1 MERFKGRINWQFW
14 PRTVMVAMVL
24 LNSKSRVVY
33 LMRQLWKHIGPHPAS
48 PNHREHVIAA
58 CGALVAIGLISALN
72 LMLTGSLLTSLPLV
86 APMGA
91 SAVIVFCLP
100 QSPLARPW
108 NVVIGNVASALVG
121 VMCARFIPQA
131 EVAAAVAVFAAITG
145 MALSRSIHP
154 PGGAVALTA
163 VISGAPIKDLG
174 FAFAF
179 NPVFLSSLTLVLAAI
194 GFHTLKGRLIK
205 AD

>member
-1 MERFKGRINWQFW
+1 MR
-14 PRTVMVAMVL
+14 
-24 LNSKSRVVY
+24 RV
-33 LMRQLWKHIGPHPAS
+33 WKHIGPHPSA
-48 PNHREHVIAA
+48 NDHHQHVIAA
-58 CGALVAIGLISALN
+58 FGALGAIGLIAGIN
-72 LMLTGSLLTSLPLV
+72 YVMTGSLLASLPLV

-100 QSPLARPW
+100 NSPLARPW
-108 NVVIGNVASALVG
+108 NVVIGNVASALAG
-121 VMCARFIPQA
+121 VICARFIPQV
-131 EVAAAVAVFAAITG
+131 EIAAAVAVFAAITG

-194 GFHTLKGRLIK
+194 GFHTLKGRVIK

>member
-1 MERFKGRINWQFW
+1 MR
-14 PRTVMVAMVL
+14 
-24 LNSKSRVVY
+24 RV
-33 LMRQLWKHIGPHPAS
+33 WNHIGPHPSAS
-48 PNHREHVIAA
+48 DHREHVIAGF
-58 CGALVAIGLISALN
+58 GALGAIGLIAGIN
-72 LMLTGSLLTSLPLV
+72 LFMTGSLLASLPLV

-100 QSPLARPW
+100 NSPLARPW
-108 NVVIGNVASALVG
+108 NVVIGNVASALAG
-121 VMCARFIPQA
+121 VICARYVPQV
-131 EVAAAVAVFAAITG
+131 EIAAALAVFAAISG

-163 VISGAPIKDLG
+163 VLSGAPIKDLG

-194 GFHTLKGRLIK
+194 GFHSLKGRVVK
-205 AD
+205 AA

>member
-1 MERFKGRINWQFW
+1 MR
-14 PRTVMVAMVL
+14 
-24 LNSKSRVVY
+24 RV
-33 LMRQLWKHIGPHPAS
+33 WKYIGPHPSAS
-48 PNHREHVIAA
+48 DHHQHVIAA
-58 CGALVAIGLISALN
+58 FGALSAIGLIAGIN
-72 LMLTGSLLTSLPLV
+72 LLLTGSLLASLPLV

-100 QSPLARPW
+100 NSPLARPW

-121 VMCARFIPQA
+121 VICARFIPQV
-131 EVAAAVAVFAAITG
+131 EIAAAVAVFAAISG

-163 VISGAPIKDLG
+163 VLSGAPIKDLG

-194 GFHTLKGRLIK
+194 GFHTLKNRLTK
-205 AD
+205 AE

>member
-1 MERFKGRINWQFW
+1 
-14 PRTVMVAMVL
+14 
-24 LNSKSRVVY
+24 
-33 LMRQLWKHIGPHPAS
+33 MRKIWNHLGPHPSAA
-48 PNHREHVIAA
+48 NHREHVIAA
-58 CGALVAIGLISALN
+58 FGALGAIGLIAAIN
-72 LMLTGSLLTSLPLV
+72 LFLTGSLLASLPLV

-121 VMCARFIPQA
+121 VVCARFIPQV
-131 EVAAAVAVFAAITG
+131 ELAAALAVFAAISG
-145 MALSRSIHP
+145 MALSRSLHP

-163 VISGAPIKDLG
+163 VLSGAPIKDLG
-174 FAFAF
+174 FTFAF

-194 GFHTLKGRLIK
+194 GFHTLRNRLVK

>member
-1 MERFKGRINWQFW
+1 MR
-14 PRTVMVAMVL
+14 
-24 LNSKSRVVY
+24 RV
-33 LMRQLWKHIGPHPAS
+33 WKHIGPHPSAAE
-48 PNHREHVIAA
+48 NRQHVIAA
-58 CGALVAIGLISALN
+58 FGALGAIGLIAGIN
-72 LMLTGSLLTSLPLV
+72 YVMTGSLLASLPLV

-100 QSPLARPW
+100 NSPLARPW
-108 NVVIGNVASALVG
+108 NVVIGNVASALAG
-121 VMCARFIPQA
+121 VICARFIPQM
-131 EVAAAVAVFAAITG
+131 EIAAAVAVFAAITG

-163 VISGAPIKDLG
+163 VLSGAPIKDLG

-194 GFHTLKGRLIK
+194 GFHSLKRRLVK
-205 AD
+205 AN

>member
-1 MERFKGRINWQFW
+1 MDKGAWGIGMQ
-14 PRTVMVAMVL
+14 
-24 LNSKSRVVY
+24 K
-33 LMRQLWKHIGPHPAS
+33 LWNRIGPHPAS
-48 PNHREHVIAA
+48 PNHKEHVLAA
-58 CGALVAIGLISALN
+58 FGALAAIGLIAGLN
-72 LMLTGSLLTSLPLV
+72 LILTGSLITSLPLV

-121 VMCARFIPQA
+121 VMCARFIPQI
-131 EVAAAVAVFAAITG
+131 EIAAALAVFAAISG
-145 MALSRSIHP
+145 MALSRSLHP

-163 VISGAPIKDLG
+163 VLSGAPIKDLG

-194 GFHTLKGRLIK
+194 GFHSLKGHFVK
-205 AD
+205 VD